1 MQIPHQK
8 ISLFQKKILS
18 WYSQNKR
25 DLPWRQTRDP
35 YAILV
40 SEVMSQQTQI
50 SRVLPKFTAWMKK
63 FPTIQALA
71 DAKISDALRYWSGLG
86 YNRRALNLKRAAEI
100 IVKNFD
106 GKFPDIEKELLKL
119 PGIGQYTARAVLCF
133 AFNKQI
139 AVVDTNVR
147 KIIVT
152 QFEFDGN
159 EKELY
164 EIAEQLLPKEK
175 AYDWNQALMDYAAT
189 VLKKEKIII
198 SKQSK
203 FVGSHRYYRGQILKK
218 LLDQKKIQVSTL
230 GYLIKKDYKDSDD
243 LWLQTL
249 LNELIAEG
257 FILINKGVIQL
268 AS

>member
-71 DAKISDALRYWSGLG
+71 DAKIS
-86 YNRRALNLKRAAEI
+86 
-100 IVKNFD
+100 D